1 MFTVTT
7 TNYFAGCENI
17 SQTKTW
23 CRIHRREIRCTMA
36 IKKLYYS
43 FKNVTL
49 KSILSNRT
57 S

>member
-23 CRIHRREIRCTMA
+23 SRIHRREIRCTMA